1 MIQIDNLTEEQ
12 VEMLDI
18 MWSLDSMDDYFQW
31 YKSLDTYNQKQAD
44 LLQRM
49 VILAELDSL
58 ITDNL
63 QDAKEVLKKF
73 ALH

>member
-31 YKSLDTYNQKQAD
+31 YESLDTYNQKQAE

>member
-31 YKSLDTYNQKQAD
+31 YESLDTYNQKQAD